1 MNMHQ
6 KHVHV
11 SVDTNKC
18 LLTSMY
24 QIRKKTVRKTNTK
37 QKSKQ
42 VSKCKAEQ
50 FLTSGATVLRVR
62 LMVMHPASRGAFT
75 RQISILSPEMSQ
87 VLNMQVQEVL
97 RNTFKQYFDY
107 KLQITLLCKLG
118 PKYKMRLLKVTEILI
133 TFYFSN
139 TSISAKCD

>member
-1 MNMHQ
+1 
-6 KHVHV
+6 
-11 SVDTNKC
+11 
-18 LLTSMY
+18 
-24 QIRKKTVRKTNTK
+24 
-37 QKSKQ
+37 
-42 VSKCKAEQ
+42 
-50 FLTSGATVLRVR
+50 
-62 LMVMHPASRGAFT
+62 MVMHPASRGTFT